1 MKRFK
6 NYIIGGIVIIILAV
20 WGIRSYIQK
29 TSPPK
34 MNFSNTELITVD
46 GNLRTSINQYNGNV
60 LIVSCFQTWCGA
72 CAAETPV
79 LNQLSVDLQS
89 DKFKIIYIT
98 DESNDKLKSFRSR
111 LASDEILFTYS
122 PKPLSELGIHVYPT
136 TFLLNK
142 KGEVINTRL
151 EGYDWLQEK
160 TLIRK
165 LINE

>member
-6 NYIIGGIVIIILAV
+6 NYIIGGIVIIIMAV
-20 WGIRSYIQK
+20 WGIRLYIQK
-29 TSPPK
+29 TFPPK
-34 MNFSNTELITVD
+34 MLFSNTELITVD
-46 GNLRTSINQYNGNV
+46 GNLKTSISQYIGSV

-89 DKFKIIYIT
+89 DRFKIIYIT
-98 DESNDKLKSFRSR
+98 DESNDKLKLFRSR
-111 LASDEILFTYS
+111 LASGEILFTYS
-122 PKPLSELGIHVYPT
+122 PKPLSDLGIHVYPT

-142 KGEVINTRL
+142 KGEVINTKL
-151 EGYDWLQEK
+151 EGYNWLQEK

-165 LINE
+165 LIDE